1 MWRLRFG
8 EALDAWA
15 VVPAPD
21 ELERRA
27 SWGPVV
33 ADAVRSQWTTD
44 EVERWSAA
52 LDEVVE
58 TLQRTRPAGTLA
70 DLVTWPMRSPLPL
83 RVTFVA
89 ATDAATTD
97 WEAHGYES
105 TPYLHGPF
113 GEGVQH
119 TRRTPPDLSS
129 GAESV
134 DAVIVFDRGDLSL
147 VVRVHPCPVVM
158 YVASAA
164 MVADLV
170 DASELTDASGAPF
183 TTGVRAHRVLGD
195 ADLWQ
200 MEAGDARG

>member
-8 EALDAWA
+8 PALDAWA

-21 ELERRA
+21 ELDRRA

-33 ADAVRSQWTTD
+33 ADAVRSRWTAT
-44 EVERWSAA
+44 EVERSSRA

-58 TLQRTRPAGTLA
+58 ALQRTRPAGALA
-70 DLVTWPMRSPLPL
+70 DLVTWPMPSPLPL
-83 RVTFVA
+83 RVTFLA
-89 ATDAATTD
+89 AADAASTD

-119 TRRTPPDLSS
+119 ARRTPPEL
-129 GAESV
+129 GPGVESV

-147 VVRVHPCPVVM
+147 VVRMHPCPLVM

-164 MVADLV
+164 MIAELI

-183 TTGVRAHRVLGD
+183 TTGVHAHRVLED
-195 ADLWQ
+195 TDLWH